1 MIAATNREIRRHQA
15 SASERRSAARADP
28 LRFLDRRIAALEAMH
43 LNGLRTVPPTALP
56 WLAAVNARLPA
67 GLRMVFH
74 SRLRIR
80 DAIDQCFDLQERLLK
95 LRDPGYGRLQVSPDE
110 VGDDV
115 GAGELELDEI

>member
-15 SASERRSAARADP
+15 NASERRSAARADP

-43 LNGLRTVPPTALP
+43 LNGLRTVPATALP
-56 WLAAVNARLPA
+56 WLAAVNTRLPA